1 MPSGIKIMDHNYTN
15 FMTMNSNPCNV
26 TIIMIIQVFRERK
39 KWRERGTSSLI
50 FPSLFGPRKTIQ
62 IIKPLRAPTV
72 S

>member
-39 KWRERGTSSLI
+39 MERKRNLECNLS
-50 FPSLFGPRKTIQ
+50 FPVWSEKNN
-62 IIKPLRAPTV
+62 
-72 S
+72 SDH